1 MYLEKNQ
8 PYFTRDYSKR
18 GTNVGMAVRNIPS
31 FTLND
36 GTEMP
41 AIGFG
46 TWKVTGP
53 EAVGI
58 VRRAIEVG
66 YRHID
71 TAAIY
76 GNEVEVGKAINE
88 AIAAGDVT
96 RDELFVTSKLWHDHH
111 GEGLVQTA
119 FQKSLADLG
128 LDYLDC
134 YMVHW
139 PWPQGGKYVESFAA
153 IAKIQGL
160 GQLQS
165 VAVANFNAE
174 HLADIHRETGV
185 VPVLNQIELHP
196 GFSQAGMRAT
206 HDELGIITEAWSPLA
221 RGHVLG
227 HPVIE
232 EIARRVVKTPGQ
244 VVLRWLYQLGVSTV
258 PKAAS
263 PERQVENLE
272 IFDWELAP
280 EDVAALTALDDSDI
294 AGRMYADPAEFPG
307 EVY

>member
-1 MYLEKNQ
+1 
-8 PYFTRDYSKR
+8 
-18 GTNVGMAVRNIPS
+18 MAVKNIPS

-46 TWKVTGP
+46 TWKITGP

-58 VRRAIEVG
+58 VRSAIELG

-76 GNEVEVGKAINE
+76 GNEVEVGKAIND

-96 RDELFVTSKLWHDHH
+96 RDELFITSKLWHDHH

-174 HLADIHRETGV
+174 QLSDIHRETGV

-196 GFSQAGMRAT
+196 GFSQAQMRSA
-206 HDELGIITEAWSPLA
+206 HEELGIITEAWSPLA
-221 RGHVLG
+221 RGDVLEN
-227 HPVIE
+227 PVIV
-232 EIARRVVKTPGQ
+232 EIAHHRGKTPGQ

-258 PKAAS
+258 PKSAN
-263 PERQVENLE
+263 PDRQAENLAL
-272 IFDWELAP
+272 FDWELG
-280 EDVAALTALDDSDI
+280 EEEIAALTALDESDI

-307 EVY
+307 ELG